1 MVDETFLPGNSVS
14 CVARMDGWAP
24 NQQFS
29 WRRRVGTGALTATRA
44 CGEVVPASEYR
55 ALEN

>member
-1 MVDETFLPGNSVS
+1 MVAETFLPGNSVS
-14 CVARMDGWAP
+14 CVARMDGLAP
-24 NQQFS
+24 NQLFN
-29 WRRRVGTGALTATRA
+29 WRWRVGSGALTATRA